1 MCVCVYVCLMV
12 CSAERIIQSHF
23 SSKNLNS
30 PQLRQLSCQK
40 MKHRKFSM
48 NLTDHQLREAYLEE
62 GKFVAIIDMTN
73 VSLFSSRPSISVV
86 SEAVELIKYSYPNRL
101 ASLYIVNAGYIFSMI
116 WKLIQ
121 PTLSETSIGKI
132 FFLSSLAE
140 AQSVLP
146 LELGI
151 DGLDS
156 DYGGSVNEIFNS
168 EEYFDSIHLS

>member
-1 MCVCVYVCLMV
+1 
-12 CSAERIIQSHF
+12 
-23 SSKNLNS
+23 
-30 PQLRQLSCQK
+30 
-40 MKHRKFSM
+40 M